1 MTEERHLPSIA
12 DQEAGIKRFWDYWA
26 KNSAALAK
34 AIHTV
39 GDTKWQEIVTKLVKG
54 ICESMAWEM
63 GRGLESQH
71 HFCLSSEG
79 DIELRIIAERWLQSK
94 LPKNEFWEF
103 HTARQGQ
110 YSHGQGIQMGEGEDE
125 FEFDDFRIQIEL
137 DEHTARGH
145 LKVFHPLFENMR
157 DENDRVRI
165 TFIVLDNVIGED
177 DVENWVG
184 AVETSQLPIPNGI
197 GLGDL
202 REALLPIM
210 GQEDVWSQLESKG
223 PEGVVF
229 VVANLSLKRLHH
241 IFHSTSLVVTVE
253 FTEDD
258 LSQEENSLDG
268 LNALEDDLERILDK
282 QAIFV
287 GHETLINVHR
297 RVMFFHVIDSPELRQ
312 TMAGWLAANNT
323 WDMKAEYDYDPQWE
337 ILRRWR

>member
-1 MTEERHLPSIA
+1 MTEERQLPSVA
-12 DQEAGIKRFWDYWA
+12 QQEAGIKRFWDYWA

-34 AIHTV
+34 AIHTK
-39 GDTKWQEIVTKLVKG
+39 GNTKWQKIVTKLVNG
-54 ICESMAWEM
+54 ICDGMAWEM
-63 GRGLESQH
+63 GPCLESQH

-79 DIELRIIAERWLQSK
+79 DVELRIIAERWLQSK

-103 HTARQGQ
+103 HTARQGE
-110 YSHGQGIQMGEGEDE
+110 YSPGYSIQMGKDKYD
-125 FEFDDFRIQIEL
+125 FDDFRTLVEL
-137 DEHTARGH
+137 DEHSARGH
-145 LKVFHPLFENMR
+145 LKVFHPLFRNMP
-157 DENDRVRI
+157 DENARGHI
-165 TFIVLDNVIGED
+165 TLIILDNVIGED

-184 AVETSQLPIPNGI
+184 AIETSQLPIPNGI

-210 GQEDVWSQLESKG
+210 GQEDVWSQLKGEG
-223 PEGVVF
+223 PEGVISI
-229 VVANLSLKRLHH
+229 VANLGLKRLHH
-241 IFHSTSLVVTVE
+241 IFHSTSLVVTIE

-287 GHETLINVHR
+287 GHETFINAHR
-297 RVMFFHVIDSPELRQ
+297 RVMFFHTIDSRELRQ
-312 TMAGWLAANNT
+312 TVAGWLAANNT